1 MLLDLRG
8 FRGGTEEVSR
18 QFPADAFDLKG
29 EDFRV
34 MAPVQLTARV
44 TKDGEK
50 IRLMG
55 RLRATLETD
64 CGRCLD
70 PFTIP
75 VDSKLD
81 MLFLPDADAV
91 QVPAAGQAED
101 DETEVREA
109 DTGVAF
115 YKNDT
120 IDLGEMM
127 RDEFYLALPMKPLCR
142 VDCKGLCPVCGVNW
156 NRETC
161 TCKAEWV
168 DPRMAGLKKLL
179 DR

>member
-8 FRGGTEEVSR
+8 FRGGTEDVVR
-18 QFPADAFDLKG
+18 QFPPDAFDLKG
-29 EDFRV
+29 EDFRIV
-34 MAPVQLTARV
+34 APVQLTARV
-44 TKDGEK
+44 TKDSEK
-50 IRLMG
+50 VRLVG
-55 RLRATLETD
+55 RLQTTLETD

-75 VDSKLD
+75 VDAGLD
-81 MLFLPDADAV
+81 MLFLPEAEKA
-91 QVPAAGQAED
+91 QSAAGEDED

-109 DTGVAF
+109 DAGVGF

-142 VDCKGLCPVCGVNW
+142 ADCKGLCPVCGVNW

-161 TCKAEWV
+161 ECRAEWV
-168 DPRMAGLKKLL
+168 DPRMEPLKKLL

>member
-8 FRGGTEEVSR
+8 FRGGTEELVR
-18 QFPADAFDLKG
+18 QFPASAFSLEG

-34 MAPVQLTARV
+34 VGPVTLTARLE
-44 TKDGEK
+44 KDNDK
-50 IRLMG
+50 IRLVG
-55 RLRATLETD
+55 RLQATLETD
-64 CGRCLD
+64 CGRCLEAM
-70 PFTIP
+70 P
-75 VDSKLD
+75 VNVDAKLD
-81 MLFLPDADAV
+81 VMFLPEGTAV
-91 QVPAAGQAED
+91 PGRAGSSGDE

-120 IDLGEMM
+120 IDLGEMI

-142 VDCKGLCPVCGVNW
+142 ADCQGLCPECGVNR

-161 TCKAEWV
+161 ACKTEWV
-168 DPRMAGLKKLL
+168 DPRMESLKKLFNQ
-179 DR
+179 